1 MAKLR
6 RARTYQKIDSPYT
19 RVSKSR
25 KKPFKADKE
34 VDSQIAEL
42 RNQGM
47 GNYDIA
53 DALGIPNTFVESRIK
68 SLIEVGKVK
77 RLRARRRT
85 PEEISIDDE
94 KVKKLKIEG
103 KKAHEIAEL
112 IDRTPAV
119 VMHTSERLY
128 NSNKLPLKRQ
138 AERKKGRADAIILD
152 MEVEGFFRQ
161 GLSRKEISDHL
172 GISMRELEASISR
185 ILRLEKRR
193 QRSLPDF

>member
-1 MAKLR
+1 MSMHENEANQLVEILSEK
-6 RARTYQKIDSPYT
+6 SG
-19 RVSKSR
+19 KSR